1 MGTVNVRPESV
12 HGAAR
17 GVDAAGQDW
26 GESTATLAADMGAVG
41 NPYGSDELGNA
52 LKDMYEII
60 GPTALEYF
68 EQTGFCLVET
78 AAALNQAATAY
89 TRIEQDNTTQM
100 RRVQAIM
107 DSLGDV

>member
-41 NPYGSDELGNA
+41 NPYGGDELGNA

-60 GPTALEYF
+60 GPTALEYL